1 MKRKLTR
8 SKFKDAPVHL
18 PVYTFIKTVSSTRIN
33 NGNLQ
38 ISTLYKDTHF
48 CGNLM
53 KFGIQKQLQVSQLN
67 LDYMHNYHWIK
78 TGDL

>member
-1 MKRKLTR
+1 MVKLCITCKLIWDMKRKLTR

-48 CGNLM
+48 CGNLV
-53 KFGIQKQLQVSQLN
+53 KFGIQKQLQV
-67 LDYMHNYHWIK
+67 YI
-78 TGDL
+78 